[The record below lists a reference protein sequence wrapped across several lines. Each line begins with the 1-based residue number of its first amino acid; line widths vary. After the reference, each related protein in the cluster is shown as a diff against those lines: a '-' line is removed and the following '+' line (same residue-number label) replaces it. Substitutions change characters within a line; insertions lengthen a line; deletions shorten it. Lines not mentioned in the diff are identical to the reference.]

1 MKALFFWPLLFLFLA
16 CGNRQEDS
24 LDLSGKPNHL
34 TVIID
39 DQMWNGEVGDS
50 IRKKFASP
58 IIGLTQEEP
67 TLSITQYPL
76 RLMEGYMS
84 NDRNI
89 LVVKKDNAETFK
101 IEKDQNAK
109 PQNIFHLSGRSVPAI
124 IGLLEKHASEMTSLI
139 RETEISVAQKALVL
153 SPENATVLSDSFRI
167 SLSVPAEYK
176 KALEADRFLWFKKD
190 MISGNMNIL
199 VYDVPLHCLEKKGN
213 LVSNITRMRD
223 SVGALYIHGT
233 EPDTRMITERAFA
246 PYLAYTK
253 MADRKTYETRG
264 TWELVNG
271 YMSGPFVNLAI
282 VDKPSSRILVV
293 EGFCYAPS
301 KEKRELMHELEA
313 IIRSVTFTSK

>member
-1 MKALFFWPLLFLFLA
+1 MKALFFWPFFLLFLA
-16 CGNRQEDS
+16 CGNRQQDEH
-24 LDLSGKPNHL
+24 DLSGKPNHL

-58 IIGLTQEEP
+58 IVGLSQEEP

-89 LVVKKDNAETFK
+89 LVVKKDAAETFK
-101 IEKDQNAK
+101 FEKDQHAK

-124 IGLLEKHASEMTSLI
+124 IGELEKHAPEMISLI
-139 RETEISVAQKALVL
+139 RETEISVAQQSLIS
-153 SPENATVLSDSFRI
+153 SPENTVVLRDSFGI
-167 SLSVPAEYK
+167 SLKVPSEYK
-176 KALEADRFLWFKKD
+176 KALEADRLLWFKKD

-246 PYLAYTK
+246 PYLAYTE
-253 MADRKTYETRG
+253 MAEKKTYETRG

-271 YMSGPFVNLAI
+271 YMSGPFVNLAL
-282 VDKPSSRILVV
+282 VDKPGNRILVV

-313 IIRSVTFTSK
+313 IIRSVTFTNK